1 MEFYELNRLY
11 NQNFECMEIS
21 QKVVNFLFTFIP
33 VLVVFGSV
41 LSLIGIVITSRP
53 NFKSSSKAYFNS
65 QYKFNFLYQLISI
78 LIFISNNYERYLI
91 DNFYFKNN
99 KTTYFKLKIYLNI
112 AYNILLYCLIWN
124 FMFTSLD
131 YCFISIIKF
140 HYNLNYNQLNR
151 KLFYHQQVQFSYQQK
166 LLHQQQS
173 RLRQN
178 KNSVGVTEILESASN
193 LSESQNN
200 EMKDSP
206 IPNRLEFSNFF
217 SQNEN
222 FNYFSDGLNE
232 DNAIVESNYEERSK
246 WKKKIPKSDQ
256 VSYFSKKIIN
266 FSRSS
271 IIILSILVVIPQFYG
286 FNVRENILA
295 ISPSTIPKSFVDEKD
310 FYFVRHDK
318 QQLKNSTC
326 HSGTFDP
333 KRLHMLR
340 NLALGFVLRTQLD
353 KKTNDTITKMKS
365 SHKNFFTQQG
375 FLSLA
380 SMKYSYC
387 NIVKKC
393 KDFMVKYDASK
404 LTRPSLMTKKI
415 DILNISL
422 VCIGKSSWN
431 DFLAYN
437 TIYFW
442 FEHTLVISAP
452 ISIVFVV
459 ISSFIYLYAHN
470 TKLLIQQEKIA
481 RKRIKMIKIQEQNS
495 MAKFGTLNAS
505 IGSNRCETQ
514 LNCSDDLLNAS
525 LASLKSHKKTSKKLG
540 LIQREDQNLNLM
552 FIIDLTIYTF
562 FALPYFCSRLILDL
576 FSKHYEEINLDF
588 YVYYYFVFI
597 LFQFSLLFKLLL
609 MVVFD
614 VKFRL
619 SFARLFLFK
628 PSTCLISGYNE
639 EYYRKYHKNNENC
652 HLLRCLCPFWCLNWK
667 KSTQTENFNIHYDF
681 NQDVDENST
690 DFNSKLHQ
698 YNRPADPDLDI

>member
-11 NQNFECMEIS
+11 NQNFESLEVS
-21 QKVVNFLFTFIP
+21 KKVVDFLFTFIP
-33 VLVVFGSV
+33 VLIVFGSV
-41 LSLIGIVITSRP
+41 ISSLGILITSRP
-53 NFKSSSKAYFNS
+53 YFKSSSKFYFNL
-65 QYKFNFLYQLISI
+65 QYKFNFLYQLTSI

-112 AYNILLYCLIWN
+112 AYNIFLYCLIWN
-124 FMFTSLD
+124 HMFACLD

-140 HYNLNYNQLNR
+140 HYNLNYSQWNR
-151 KLFYHQQVQFSYQQK
+151 KLFYQQQVQFSYQQK
-166 LLHQQQS
+166 LFHQQQS

-178 KNSVGVTEILESASN
+178 KNIVGLTELLESTSN
-193 LSESQNN
+193 LSISQNN
-200 EMKDSP
+200 EIKDSP
-206 IPNRLEFSNFF
+206 IPNKLEFSNFF

-222 FNYFSDGLNE
+222 CNYFSDVINE
-232 DNAIVESNYEERSK
+232 DSAIVESNYEERFK

-256 VSYFSKKIIN
+256 VTFFSKKVVK

-271 IIILSILVVIPQFYG
+271 IIILSILVAIPQFYG
-286 FNVRENILA
+286 FNVRENMLA
-295 ISPSTIPKSFVDEKD
+295 ISPSTIPKNFVEEND

-318 QQLKNSTC
+318 QKLKNSTC
-326 HSGTFDP
+326 NSGTFDS
-333 KRLHMLR
+333 KRSYMLR

-353 KKTNDTITKMKS
+353 KKTNDTISKMKNT
-365 SHKNFFTQQG
+365 HKNFFTQQG

-393 KDFMVKYDASK
+393 KDFIVKSDIPK
-404 LTRPSLMTKKI
+404 LVNPSLIKKQM

-422 VCIGKSSWN
+422 VCIGKSDWN
-431 DFLAYN
+431 EFLAYN

-452 ISIVFVV
+452 ICIVFVLIV
-459 ISSFIYLYAHN
+459 SFIYLYAHN

-481 RKRIKMIKIQEQNS
+481 RKRTKMTKIQEQNS

-514 LNCSDDLLNAS
+514 LNCSDDFLNAS
-525 LASLKSHKKTSKKLG
+525 LVSLKSHKTNKKLG

-552 FIIDLTIYTF
+552 FIIDLAMYIF
-562 FALPYFCSRLILDL
+562 FALPYFFSRLILDL
-576 FSKHYEEINLDF
+576 FSKHHEEINLDF

-597 LFQFSLLFKLLL
+597 LFQFCLVFKLLL
-609 MVVFD
+609 MTIFD

-619 SFARLFLFK
+619 SFARLFSIK
-628 PSTCLISGYNE
+628 PSTCLISDYNE
-639 EYYRKYHKNNENC
+639 EYYRKYPENNEYC
-652 HLLRCLCPFWCLNWK
+652 HLFRCLCPFWCLNWK
-667 KSTQTENFNIHYDF
+667 KSKQTENFNIHYDF
-681 NQDVDENST
+681 NQDIDEYST

-698 YNRPADPDLDI
+698 YNRPADPDIDT